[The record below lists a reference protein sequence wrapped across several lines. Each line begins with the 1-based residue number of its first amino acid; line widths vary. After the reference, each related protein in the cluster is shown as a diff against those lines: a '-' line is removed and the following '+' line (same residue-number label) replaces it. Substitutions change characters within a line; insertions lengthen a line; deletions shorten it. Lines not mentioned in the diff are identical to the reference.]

1 MTKDEISRH
10 NEALFIQKVRA
21 WYGQGNLYEAAKLC
35 QDFQGVDAREAFKR
49 VKMICETEQ
58 KGKTK

>member
-1 MTKDEISRH
+1 MTKDEMSRH
-10 NEALFIQKVRA
+10 NEALFIEKVRDEYA
-21 WYGQGNLYEAAKLC
+21 RGNLYEATKLV

-49 VKMICETEQ
+49 VKMLCDTEQ